1 MSGGGGLQAI
11 GMIGLAAAG
20 TVLTGGAASPLLVG
34 AMTAGSTAMVAA
46 GSAMQAKEAKDKM
59 KNLTNKLT
67 GQKQREAPVYNS
79 TNTEKARMVSL
90 RNLQQRSGR
99 SSTALTEQTFG

>member
-59 KNLTNKLT
+59 KNLTNNELWILT
-67 GQKQREAPVYNS
+67 VKPLSRLLG
-79 TNTEKARMVSL
+79 
-90 RNLQQRSGR
+90 
-99 SSTALTEQTFG
+99 